1 MVMSNSLNSK
11 VMEKSKWAQTKNG
24 LLSEIEALKAQIAA
38 MQLEVSEAKRGQEMY
53 RNWWNEA
60 KLEARHHE
68 EVNNVLKDHL
78 ATLKAV
84 YMPIEE
90 QQ

>member
-1 MVMSNSLNSK
+1 MSNSLNSK

-60 KLEARHHE
+60 KVEARQHE
-68 EVNNVLKDHL
+68 EVKNVLKDHL